1 MNKKIFSISIFS
13 LLLLGNTYGNKNHHN
28 HKHNLRNIN
37 LIQYAESE
45 GPTKVDYGENDEI
58 VVTPLKE

>member
-1 MNKKIFSISIFS
+1 
-13 LLLLGNTYGNKNHHN
+13 LGNTYGNKNHHY
-28 HKHNLRNIN
+28 HHHNLRNVN